1 MVKIKSFSIG
11 KRTLSGLVVTLPK
24 VWVEDLKLTPGDT
37 IDFYRDE
44 EDRLILI
51 PGTEKELSGPG

>member
-11 KRTLSGLVVTLPK
+11 KRNLSGLVVTLPK
-24 VWVEDLKLTPGDT
+24 VWVKDLELTSGDR

-44 EDRLILI
+44 DNRLILI
-51 PGTEKELSGPG
+51 PGTEKEPSDPG